1 MKLEARYIVAAAL
14 LWFVWKGQ
22 EMTIPWP
29 QAPQVTVEATKPPAD
44 EMAWAEQLRPILPK
58 MLPADR
64 QYLASFY
71 DAMKFVIRQDGER
84 SSPIVGDTEKF
95 TVLHAGS
102 LQLAIERKK
111 VGKYPGLDV
120 AIDSVFS
127 AACGADVSAVN
138 PDRRKK
144 LIAACNVLS
153 YALAVKHE

>member
-1 MKLEARYIVAAAL
+1 MKLEVRYIVAAVL
-14 LWFVWKGQ
+14 LWFVWRGEQ
-22 EMTIPWP
+22 MTIPWP
-29 QAPQVTVEATKPPAD
+29 QAPQVTIEATKPPAD
-44 EMAWAEQLRPILPK
+44 EMVWAEQLRPILPR
-58 MLPADR
+58 MLPTDR

-71 DAMKFVIRQDGER
+71 DALAFVIRQDGER
-84 SSPIVGDTEKF
+84 STPIVGDTEKF

-111 VGKYPGLDV
+111 VGQYPGLDV

-127 AACGADVSAVN
+127 AASGADVSSVD

-144 LIAACNVLS
+144 LIAACHVLS